1 MLRNSALEWQIVTV
15 WKGVRP
21 ACWLSLGRI
30 AKESARGQKRRS
42 ARLAERSASPPRAD
56 VCGRAAFGAIR
67 VPGAM
72 RPWVRGEQ
80 RLVDAVSLTPVPIE
94 SAIAASADTT
104 IAVNLLGRARLY

>member
-1 MLRNSALEWQIVTV
+1 
-15 WKGVRP
+15 
-21 ACWLSLGRI
+21 
-30 AKESARGQKRRS
+30 
-42 ARLAERSASPPRAD
+42 
-56 VCGRAAFGAIR
+56 
-67 VPGAM
+67 M